1 MEKDVIRIS
10 EPYIES
16 TDDYVRLCSDIT
28 NAKETRTLY
37 YEVEPIFIDYLNTDN
52 SDAFVL
58 GLLHNAMYENKDIV
72 CEGGITDKLLFQLN
86 TYYLPVIGQR
96 MPDLH
101 PIRIRCNKRGV
112 VCTSGKGV
120 MTGCSG
126 GVDSF
131 YTMLRYQEESVP
143 NYALTHVLFNNI
155 STADN
160 DEGRIR
166 ALFEKDIIEKRAIAE
181 ELGLIPVMLFTNLY
195 SFYKSQHIYN
205 YYFASQYI
213 SAPYAL
219 GRLISKY
226 YFSSGVSVSD
236 FSIDPKKIKDGA
248 YFDLFSLNCF
258 SNEYMSIY
266 SAGSEVSRFDKTRFI
281 ANNSTVKKHLQ
292 VCSEEQYLHFYEQ
305 NPNRKLE
312 SLNCGCCGKC
322 TRTITTLYSLD
333 CLDEYK
339 DIFDLSTFRNN
350 KEKFIARELEYDAKA
365 FTDDICL
372 QLKGCKLNK
381 FKLTIYR
388 VPYAIRHGLKKRTG
402 LRKIYRFFRYGE
414 R

>member
-1 MEKDVIRIS
+1 MEKDVIRIG
-10 EPYIES
+10 EPYIAS
-16 TDDYVRLCSDIT
+16 TNEAVRLCSDIT
-28 NAKETRTLY
+28 NDHEKRTLF
-37 YEVEPIFIDYLNTDN
+37 YEVEPLYEDFLNIDN

-58 GLLHNAMYENKDIV
+58 GLLHDAMFEDKDIV
-72 CEGGITDKLLFQLN
+72 CEGGITDRLLFQLN
-86 TYYLPVIGQR
+86 TYYLPVVGQR

-101 PIRIRCNKRGV
+101 PIHISCKKRGT
-112 VCTSGKGV
+112 VCKSGNGV

-131 YTMLRYQEESVP
+131 YTMLKYKEEPVCGYS
-143 NYALTHVLFNNI
+143 LTHVLFNNI

-166 ALFEKDIIEKRAIAE
+166 AVFKKDIIEKRAIAE
-181 ELGLIPVMLFTNLY
+181 ELGLTPIMLFTNLY

-205 YYFASQYI
+205 YYFASQYV

-226 YFSSGVSVSD
+226 YFSSGFSVSD
-236 FSIDPKKIKDGA
+236 FSIDPKGIKDGA

-266 SAGSEVSRFDKTRFI
+266 SAGSEVSRFDKTKYI
-281 ANNSTVKKHLQ
+281 ANDATVKKHLQ
-292 VCSEEQYLHFYEQ
+292 VCSEEQYLHFYES

-312 SLNCGCCGKC
+312 TLNCGSCGKC
-322 TRTITTLYSLD
+322 TRTITTLYSLN

-339 DIFDLSTFRNN
+339 DIFDLSAFKKN
-350 KEKFIARELEYDAKA
+350 KEKFIARELEYDSKA
-365 FTDDICL
+365 FTEEIYRNL
-372 QLKGCKLNK
+372 RGCEYNR
-381 FKLTIYR
+381 FKLMLYR
-388 VPYAIRHGLKKRTG
+388 IPYAIRHELKKWTG
-402 LRKIYRFFRYGE
+402 LRKVYRFFRYGE